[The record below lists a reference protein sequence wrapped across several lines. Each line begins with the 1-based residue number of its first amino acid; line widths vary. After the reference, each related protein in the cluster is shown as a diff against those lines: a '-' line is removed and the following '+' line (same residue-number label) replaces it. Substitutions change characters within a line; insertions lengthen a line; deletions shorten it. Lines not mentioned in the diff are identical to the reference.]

1 MRLALLSKNKLQ
13 FVDGSITVPSDTD
26 SLYPAWERC
35 NTMVISWL
43 NHSISSFIFSSV
55 LWVNTAFDIWNDL
68 RERFSQGD
76 ISSFK

>member
-13 FVDGSITVPSDTD
+13 FVDGSITVPYDTD

-68 RERFSQGD
+68 RE
-76 ISSFK
+76 